1 MSSLKDCVKLF
12 KNFNKRAEADKR
24 KAMRFALLREAREA
38 KRIAKMKI
46 GLELRKRKNNA
57 R

>member
-1 MSSLKDCVKLF
+1 MSSFKDCVRLF
-12 KNFNKRAEADKR
+12 NNFNKRTEADKR
-24 KAMRFALLREAREA
+24 KAKRFALLREAKEA